1 MLPVDQREEIVVLIA
16 GGSTVG
22 AVMTRAVITTSPEA
36 TVEEVAEL
44 LSRHHITGMP
54 VIDDHQRVVG
64 VVSEMD
70 VVTKPG
76 RVAGDIMTPD
86 PSMVGEEMPLHEV
99 ADLLM
104 GRRIR
109 RLPVVRHGKLVG
121 LISRTDLVLFFARHQ
136 WACGG
141 CGATQRGL
149 RPPPTCPAC
158 GRPGPDFSLEDAP
171 HGM

>member
-1 MLPVDQREEIVVLIA
+1 MMGA
-16 GGSTVG
+16 GGPGNGSTVG
-22 AVMTRAVITTSPEA
+22 AVMTKAVITTTPEVS
-36 TVEEVAEL
+36 VEEVADL
-44 LSRHHITGMP
+44 LGRHHITGMP
-54 VIDDHQRVVG
+54 VVDDHQRVVG

-70 VVTKPG
+70 VVTKSG
-76 RVAGDIMTPD
+76 RRVADIMTPD
-86 PSMVGEEMPLHEV
+86 PSTVGEELPLHEV

-136 WACGG
+136 WACVG

-149 RPPPTCPAC
+149 RPPEQCPAC
-158 GRPGPDFSLEDAP
+158 GRAGEGFRLEDAP